1 MDIWRMDKNGENHFK
16 LVDCSPASCYS
27 PTFSPD
33 GQLVAFSN
41 GSSIYTVQN
50 DGSPY
55 SIKEIVYIGSATG
68 ALSWSPVIA
77 PPSLEVGTTASAI
90 SVGKIATISWE
101 TSKATEVT
109 ISNVGETQPLDGSIN
124 VSPYETTTYLL
135 TATGPSGVTKK
146 AITITVLQE

>member
-16 LVDCSPASCYS
+16 VIDCSPASCYS

-41 GSSIYTVQN
+41 GSSIYSVQSN
-50 DGSPY
+50 GDPY
-55 SIKEIVYIGSATG
+55 SIKEIAYIGLATG
-68 ALSWSPVIA
+68 ALNWSPVVA
-77 PPSLEVGTTASAI
+77 PPSLEVITTASTI
-90 SVGKIATISWE
+90 SGGQIATIIWE

-109 ISNVGETQPLDGSIN
+109 ISNVGTQPLDGSID

-146 AITITVLQE
+146 DITITVLQE